1 MAVIIPQV
9 PAFIDDPEVMR
20 AWFQSIQVEL
30 EGGSFDLV
38 NDTTPQLGGMLDVNG
53 YTIGDGTNTLI
64 GFVEDASAVDYIVI
78 ENESA
83 GASKGPIIRSDG
95 ASSNPNLNLI
105 AKGAGNVTIKDGAD
119 ETKKISFTM
128 SSAATNTST
137 DLVFN
142 QTADRVITFPDE
154 TGTLLSTGGGVQVS
168 DIADGTAGEL
178 ITWNASGNA
187 ATVSTGTSGQVLT
200 SNGPGAA
207 PTFQTGGGGGGLSDV
222 VDDLTPQ
229 LGGDLDTNDKDILI
243 DSGRG
248 LRDEN
253 DNEQINFTTAA
264 SAVNYLVVNNAAT
277 GTAPKINS
285 AGSDGN
291 VGLTIDTQGTGT
303 LALGSADSVLTLD
316 GTSISGSLIKDE
328 DNMVSDSATH
338 LCTQQSIKAY
348 VDGAAGGIS
357 NVVEDTTPQLGGDL
371 DTNDK
376 DILIDSG
383 RGLRDESDNEQILF
397 TTTASAVNYWEI
409 VNAATSNAVQ
419 WKSNGSDTNVDATID
434 VKGAGTL
441 TLASAD
447 ATLDI
452 DASVTNITEGL
463 VVGSPTGGDKGTG
476 TINAQA
482 VYDDN
487 VLLTCYVFDQ
497 AVDGFIDNAKWDAK
511 TKSGSFHRPMRHF
524 KARIGTE
531 YDPLD
536 IDKYVQHFKDKKHLT
551 SMPNEDRF
559 NPKEG
564 MPTGEW
570 IQRLIETVEIQA
582 VHIGKLNDRL
592 KELEAKCSE
601 RLSI

>member
-1 MAVIIPQV
+1 MAIKIPKV
-9 PAFIDDPEVMR
+9 PAYLDNEEVLR
-20 AWFQSIQVEL
+20 AWLQSFKAEVET
-30 EGGSFDLV
+30 GGFDLV

-53 YTIGDGTNTLI
+53 YTIGDGSRTIL
-64 GFVEDASAVDYIVI
+64 GFIEDASAVDYVVI
-78 ENESA
+78 ENEEA
-83 GASKGPIIRSDG
+83 GASKGPIIRSAG
-95 ASSNPNLNLI
+95 ASSAPNLNLI
-105 AKGAGNVTIKDGAD
+105 AKGAGNVTIKDGVD
-119 ETKKISFTM
+119 ETKKISFTL
-128 SSAATNTST
+128 SAASTTTST

-142 QTADRVITFPDE
+142 QTADRIITFPDV
-154 TGTLLSTGGGVQVS
+154 TGTLLSTGAGITVAQL
-168 DIADGTAGEL
+168 ADGTAGEL
-178 ITWNASGNA
+178 ITWDASGNA
-187 ATVSTGTSGQVLT
+187 ATVATGTSGQVLT

-207 PTFQTGGGGGGLSDV
+207 PTFQTGGGGGGLTDV

-248 LRDEN
+248 IRDES
-253 DNEQINFTTAA
+253 DNEQINFTTTA
-264 SAVNYLVVNNAAT
+264 SAVNYLVVTNAAT
-277 GTAPKINS
+277 GSAPKINS

-303 LALGSADSVLTLD
+303 LALGSADSVLTLN
-316 GTSISGSLIKDE
+316 GTSISGALIKDE
-328 DNMVSDSATH
+328 DDMASNSATH

-348 VDGAAGGIS
+348 VDGAGSGLG
-357 NVVEDTTPQLGGDL
+357 NVVEDLTPQLGGDL

-397 TTTASAVNYWEI
+397 TTTASAVNYIEI
-409 VNAATSNAVQ
+409 VNAATGNSPQ
-419 WKSNGSDTNVDATID
+419 WKSNGSDTNVGFIID
-434 VKGAGTL
+434 TKGTGTL
-441 TLASAD
+441 QLGTAD
-447 ATLDI
+447 
-452 DASVTNITEGL
+452 SVVTIAGSVLNINEGV

-487 VLLTCYVFDQ
+487 TLLTCYVFDQ
-497 AVDGFIDNAKWDAK
+497 FVDGHIDEAKWDAK
-511 TKSGSFHRPMRHF
+511 TKAGSFHRPMRQF
-524 KARIGTE
+524 KARINTE

-559 NPKEG
+559 NPKTG

-582 VHIGKLNDRL
+582 IHISKLNDRL
-592 KELEAKCSE
+592 KEVE
-601 RLSI
+601 RRL